1 MRTKL
6 RKIGSNARHTFTG
19 TFERTGW
26 KDNYYGNIQ
35 TVLLSN
41 VKDEHGQIVTDHL
54 WFNLTRGFE
63 AANPTK
69 GDVLQFNARV
79 SNYIKGYMGYRDDV
93 YDHPIEE
100 DYKLSR
106 PTKVVN
112 LTHPERTL
120 NLPPVEKHS
129 SRTEK
134 KKNNTAPTK
143 KQLDFI
149 KIIADELEE
158 ELPKIETKK
167 EASNWIDKHV
177 LLFERAE
184 QRKAYLDRVNQAK
197 DSYLS
202 GKTLSEIAEEMGLSA
217 ATIRKYKK
225 EWENRK

>member
-19 TFERTGW
+19 VFERTGW

-35 TVLLSN
+35 TILLLN

-54 WFNLTRGFE
+54 WFNMTRGFE
-63 AANPTK
+63 TANPAK
-69 GDVLQFNARV
+69 GDILQFNARV
-79 SNYIKGYMGYRDDV
+79 SNYIKGYMGYRDNV

-106 PTKVVN
+106 PTKVIN
-112 LTHPERTL
+112 LTHPDKML
-120 NLPPVEKHS
+120 DLPPLEKPHGK
-129 SRTEK
+129 EK
-134 KKNNTAPTK
+134 KKNDTAPTK

-149 KIIADELEE
+149 KTIADELEE
-158 ELPKIETKK
+158 KLPEVKTKK
-167 EASNWIDKHV
+167 EASDWIDKHV
-177 LLFERAE
+177 LLFERAK

-197 DSYLS
+197 NSYLS
-202 GKTLSEIAEEMGLSA
+202 GKTLSEVAEEMGLSV

-225 EWENRK
+225 EWETNK